1 MGLLNKIF
9 DKKEKE
15 AEPVETVQQSVE
27 CPHTVLIPRW
37 DSVQDMG
44 DESKATAFLCESCGV
59 AFNQA
64 EAAQLKAEASDKLK
78 RITAANEEA
87 PETADQEPARL

>member
-1 MGLLNKIF
+1 MGILNKLF
-9 DKKEKE
+9 EKKETE
-15 AEPVETVQQSVE
+15 SVETVPQSVE

-37 DSVQDMG
+37 DSVEDMG

-64 EAAQLKAEASDKLK
+64 EAAQLKADAADKLK
-78 RITAANEEA
+78 RITASNDEE
-87 PETADQEPARL
+87 ETEIVEREPARL